1 MEIEAKEI
9 QVVLL
14 EMMKGFHKACSENGI
29 NYYMLGGTCL
39 GAIRHSGFIP
49 WDDDIDVGLP
59 RKDYEKFCR
68 IAGDILPSNLVLR
81 YYKNTNNSPFHFVK
95 LINKDTTLIEKNY
108 KDYLEGVY
116 IDVFP
121 LDGLEKFSFPQKI
134 RAKTIRFL
142 HVLIMDFYFTG
153 TKSGLKNL
161 LLKVSKKMNMI
172 KIHSK
177 IDKLM
182 TKDKSD
188 QPEYYCNFLGA
199 WKDREIIKR
208 DVFGNPTLY
217 SFEDSE
223 FYGPENADA
232 YLRSLYNDYMVLP
245 PVEKQVSRH
254 DYYFVDLDLPF
265 TKYGE

>member
-1 MEIEAKEI
+1 MISGKKDLI
-9 QVVLL
+9 VV
-14 EMMKGFHKACSENGI
+14 
-29 NYYMLGGTCL
+29 
-39 GAIRHSGFIP
+39 
-49 WDDDIDVGLP
+49 
-59 RKDYEKFCR
+59 
-68 IAGDILPSNLVLR
+68 
-81 YYKNTNNSPFHFVK
+81 
-95 LINKDTTLIEKNY
+95 
-108 KDYLEGVY
+108 
-116 IDVFP
+116 
-121 LDGLEKFSFPQKI
+121 
-134 RAKTIRFL
+134 
-142 HVLIMDFYFTG
+142 

-161 LLKVSKKMNMI
+161 LLKFSKKMNMI

-177 IDKLM
+177 LEKLM

-188 QPEYYCNFLGA
+188 RPEYYCNFLGA

-208 DVFGNPTLY
+208 DVFGKPTLY